1 MSGTTDE
8 IKGRIKEAVGAI
20 TDDDAMR
27 REGKID
33 QATGKIKQAA
43 ENVIDRVKDTVQGN
57 KPCCNE

>member
-20 TDDDAMR
+20 TDDDQMR
-27 REGKID
+27 REGKVD

-43 ENVIDRVKDTVQGN
+43 ENAIDRAKEVVQG